1 MLFYIIDIND
11 GLDWIDIIVRE
22 KDDSFVISIKDN
34 GINFN
39 PENINSSADDIDYSQ
54 ILGFNITLLTVKN
67 N

>member
-1 MLFYIIDIND
+1 M
-11 GLDWIDIIVRE
+11 DWIDIIVRE

>member
-22 KDDSFVISIKDN
+22 KDDSFLISIKDN

>member
-1 MLFYIIDIND
+1 MM
-11 GLDWIDIIVRE
+11 DWIDIIVRE